1 MSPTKGQIYV
11 ISAPSGTGKTSLVK
25 ALLERNVAAQV
36 CVSHTTRK
44 IRPGEADGLN
54 YFFVSLKMF
63 QEMLA
68 DKQFVESAEVF
79 GYHYGTSKQEV
90 NRILS
95 SGRHI
100 ILEIDW
106 QGALQVKA
114 AMPESQ
120 LIFILP
126 PSLAALRE
134 RLITRNQDDHDTVER
149 RLTGAME
156 EIKQHP
162 HFNFLLINNIF
173 ETTLQALEQILFAD
187 GSSYELNRQLTHL
200 GPLINQLLQEPG
212 NSP

>member
-1 MSPTKGQIYV
+1 MSPKKGQVYV

-25 ALLERNVAAQV
+25 ALLERNAAAQV

-44 IRPGEADGLN
+44 IRPGEVDGLN
-54 YFFVSLKMF
+54 YFFISPARF
-63 QEMLA
+63 QKMLA
-68 DKQFVESAEVF
+68 DKQFIEAAEVF
-79 GYHYGTSKQEV
+79 GYHYGTSRQEV
-90 NRILS
+90 NRVLS

-106 QGALQVKA
+106 QGALQVKST
-114 AMPESQ
+114 MPESQ

-134 RLITRNQDDHDTVER
+134 RLINRNQDDQDTVER

-156 EIKQHP
+156 EIKQHG
-162 HFNFLLINNIF
+162 HFDFLLINDIF
-173 ETTLQALEQILFAD
+173 NTTLQALEQILFAD
-187 GSSYELNRQLTHL
+187 GSRYKLNTQVIDLE
-200 GPLINQLLQEPG
+200 PLINQLLQEPG